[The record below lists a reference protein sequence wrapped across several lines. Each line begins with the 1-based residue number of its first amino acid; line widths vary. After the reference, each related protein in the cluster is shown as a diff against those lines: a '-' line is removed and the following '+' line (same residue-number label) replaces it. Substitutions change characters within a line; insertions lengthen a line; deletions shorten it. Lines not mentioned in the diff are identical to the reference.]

1 MQRERA
7 LEILKALADGVDHTT
22 GEQLPV
28 GSLYQHPDTVRA
40 LYCAIQIMENAPA
53 PRQPAAPRERS
64 SARLNAG
71 RPWTEEEEAR
81 LAQAFDAGTPIEA
94 LSQAHQRS
102 RWAIEARL
110 ARLGKIPE
118 PQNTRFPIRRP
129 AAAQAP
135 AVYSAR

>member
-7 LEILKALADGVDHTT
+7 LEILRTLADGVDHTT

-40 LYCAIQIMENAPA
+40 LYCAIQIMESVRP
-53 PRQPAAPRERS
+53 PKQPTTPREH
-64 SARLNAG
+64 SAQLNAG

-81 LAQAFDAGTPIEA
+81 LTQAFDAGTPIEA

-102 RWAIEARL
+102 HWAIEARL

-118 PQNTRFPIRRP
+118 PQNTRFPIRRIT
-129 AAAQAP
+129 AAQAP
-135 AVYSAR
+135 ALYSAR